1 MNESTYQF
9 EQGNQASRWLMLAL
23 VWLLYASFGITQG
36 SIPPVAGLVIED
48 LGITYSQMGLVLGFW
63 QLVYIGTSLPLGHLV
78 DRLGVR
84 RSLGIGILF
93 VWFSLCLRG
102 LAPSFTVLLFAVALF
117 GIGGPIISIG
127 APKVVSMWFRS
138 EDRGL
143 AAGIYTTGPLAG
155 SAIALA
161 TAASL
166 VLPLTGSWR
175 GIAPVYGTIVFLVM
189 AAWWILAKDINQPS
203 STPRPKHSGYQI
215 FRRIAKIP
223 TVRVVL
229 VLAVGSFFMS
239 HGLMAWTPSVLQE
252 RGMTL
257 SQAGWWSAAGT
268 AAGAVGLIL
277 LPLAGRYISR
287 PQMLRLLFVVSA
299 TSNLGLIMLRG
310 SALVGALILSNIA
323 RAPLMPLLILILM
336 ETPGVGSVFMG
347 AAAGLFFSAA
357 EIGGVGG
364 PLVLGVTR
372 DMSGSLDLGVLT
384 LVAVAVVMIFVVPLV
399 RENQTKGNVR

>member
-1 MNESTYQF
+1 MNKDKCHVG
-9 EQGNQASRWLMLAL
+9 QGDQPSRWLMLAL
-23 VWLLYASFGITQG
+23 VWLMYASFGITQG

-63 QLVYIGTSLPLGHLV
+63 QLVYIGTSFPLGHLI
-78 DRLGVR
+78 DRLGIR

-93 VWFSLCLRG
+93 VWLSLCLRG
-102 LAPSFTVLLFAVALF
+102 LAPNFTVLLFAMALF

-143 AAGIYTTGPLAG
+143 AAGIYTTGPLVG

-175 GIAPVYGTIVFLVM
+175 GIAPVYGAIVFLVM
-189 AAWWILAKDINQPS
+189 AAWWILAKDRGHQFARS
-203 STPRPKHSGYQI
+203 RPRDSGYQT
-215 FRRIAKIP
+215 FRRIARIR

-239 HGLMAWTPSVLQE
+239 HGLMAWTPSVLHE

-268 AAGAVGLIL
+268 AAGVVGLIL

-287 PQMLRLLFVVSA
+287 SLTLRILFVVSA
-299 TSNLGLIMLRG
+299 ISNLGLITLRG
-310 SALVGALILSNIA
+310 PALIGALILSNIA
-323 RAPLMPLLILILM
+323 RAPFMPLLILILM
-336 ETPGVGSVFMG
+336 ETPGVGSAFMG

-372 DMSGSLDLGVLT
+372 DISGSLDLGVLA
-384 LVAVAVVMIFVVPLV
+384 LVAVALVMTFVVPLV
-399 RENQTKGNVR
+399 RENMTEENVR

>member
-1 MNESTYQF
+1 
-9 EQGNQASRWLMLAL
+9 MLGL

-102 LAPSFTVLLFAVALF
+102 LAPNFTVLLFAVALF

-138 EDRGL
+138 KDRGL

-203 STPRPKHSGYQI
+203 STSSPQHSGYQT

-229 VLAVGSFFMS
+229 VLAIGSFFMS
-239 HGLMAWTPSVLQE
+239 HGLMAWTPSILQE

-268 AAGAVGLIL
+268 AAGVVGLVF

-287 PQMLRLLFVVSA
+287 PQMLRILFVVSA
-299 TSNLGLIMLRG
+299 TSNLGLITLRG
-310 SALVGALILSNIA
+310 PALVGALIFSNMA

-372 DMSGSLDLGVLT
+372 DMTGSLDLGVLA
-384 LVAVAVVMIFVVPLV
+384 LVAVAVVMTFVVPLV
-399 RENQTKGNVR
+399 RENQIKGNVR

>member
-1 MNESTYQF
+1 MNEATYQF
-9 EQGNQASRWLMLAL
+9 EQGNQASRWLMLGL

-102 LAPSFTVLLFAVALF
+102 LAPNFTVLLFAVALF

-138 EDRGL
+138 KDRGL

-203 STPRPKHSGYQI
+203 STSSPQHSGYQT

-229 VLAVGSFFMS
+229 VLAIGSFFMS
-239 HGLMAWTPSVLQE
+239 HGLMAWTPSILQE

-268 AAGAVGLIL
+268 AAGVVGLVF

-287 PQMLRLLFVVSA
+287 PQMLRILFVVSA
-299 TSNLGLIMLRG
+299 TSNLGLITLRG
-310 SALVGALILSNIA
+310 PALVGALIFSNMA

-336 ETPGVGSVFMG
+336 ETPGVGSAFMG

-372 DMSGSLDLGVLT
+372 DMTGSLDLGVLA
-384 LVAVAVVMIFVVPLV
+384 LVAVAVVMTFVVPLV
-399 RENQTKGNVR
+399 RENQIKGNVR